1 VEAVRSTGATTR
13 NRVAA
18 WAAHYCAQIDRA
30 EIVASDAERFDAG
43 IETGEIGPL
52 RFARLSCV
60 GSAIDRYQAPAAPS
74 RTPSYAIIVQLTGSG
89 TLSQYGQRANMLPG
103 DIALCD
109 NAAPHSHYMAERSE
123 LILLRVPA
131 AALRAHL
138 PSPER
143 FCGRRLTANT
153 GTTRVAASLVAN
165 LCRDTLTG
173 LPSPVQERL
182 AHQALEMIS
191 ISYSLAFETLV
202 PPSSVVGGR
211 FAEARR
217 FIEQHLRDPELDPQQ
232 IARSLN
238 VSSRYLRMIF
248 AAEKETVSSYV
259 LRRRLEEVAYR
270 LADGRW
276 RGRSICEIAFD
287 WGFNSA
293 PHFSRSFRERY
304 GMSPREYRALRCGA
318 NGCVESN
325 TVASTA

>member
-1 VEAVRSTGATTR
+1 M
-13 NRVAA
+13 
-18 WAAHYCAQIDRA
+18 DRA
-30 EIVASDAERFDAG
+30 EIVASDADRFDAG
-43 IETGEIGPL
+43 IEIGDIGPL

-60 GSAIDRYQAPAAPS
+60 GSAIDRYQAAAPVA
-74 RTPSYAIIVQLTGSG
+74 RTPSYAVIVQLSGSG
-89 TLSQYGQRANMLPG
+89 TFAQYGQNAAMLPG
-103 DIALCD
+103 DITLCD
-109 NAAPHSHYMAERSE
+109 NGAPHAHYMAERSE
-123 LILLRVPA
+123 LILLRAPA
-131 AALRAHL
+131 TALRAHL

-143 FCGRRLTANT
+143 FCGRRLTAST

-165 LCRDTLTG
+165 LCRDSMTD
-173 LPSPVQERL
+173 LPPAVQERL

-202 PPSSVVGGR
+202 APSSVVGGR

-217 FIEQHLRDPELDPQQ
+217 FIELHLRDPELDPQR
-232 IARSLN
+232 IARALN

-248 AAEKETVSSYV
+248 AAEKETVSAYV

-304 GMSPREYRALRCGA
+304 GMSPREYRALRCGS

-325 TVASTA
+325 PVASTA